1 MVSDLDFYKNLSYL
15 NDIEYVEKNINLNI
29 SASEI
34 TKKNILDYGCG
45 VGDATYIFNK
55 FSPATITGIDIGESN
70 IHICK
75 NNESFKDNM
84 LFIRADLNDYDLGVK
99 KYDLIYSDTTIEF
112 LQKDVEYILSD
123 FKVVMKPNG
132 VLYLSFTKKTLVNI
146 WIYKILNLI
155 KLIFT
160 DRIKVMFFYLILFKY
175 FLSGVRIEDKNNIK
189 NKVEYLFV
197 PFIKLI
203 SEEKVLDALKKNN
216 FKLIYIRDR
225 MKSDINSPP
234 HIELKAIL
242 INDK

>member
-1 MVSDLDFYKNLSYL
+1 VSDSDFYKNLSYS
-15 NDIEYVEKNINLNI
+15 NDIEYVEKNISLNI
-29 SASEI
+29 SANEI

-45 VGDATYIFNK
+45 VGDASYIFNK
-55 FSPATITGIDIGESN
+55 LSPATITGIDIGESN

-75 NNESFKDNM
+75 NNKSFKNNM

-123 FKVVMKPNG
+123 FKKAMKPNG

-146 WIYKILNLI
+146 LIYKILNLI

-160 DRIKVMFFYLILFKY
+160 FRIKVVFYYLILFKY
-175 FLSGVRIEDKNNIK
+175 FLGGVKIKDKNNIK

-197 PFIKLI
+197 PFIKLM
-203 SEEKVLDALKKNN
+203 SEDKVLNALKKNS
-216 FKLIYIRDR
+216 FKLIYLRDR
-225 MKSDINSPP
+225 IKSDINSPP

-242 INDK
+242 SNEK

>member
-1 MVSDLDFYKNLSYL
+1 MSDLDFYKNLSYS

-45 VGDATYIFNK
+45 VGDATYVFNK
-55 FSPATITGIDIGESN
+55 LSPATITGIDIGDSN
-70 IHICK
+70 IHICE
-75 NNESFKDNM
+75 NNESFNKNM

-112 LQKDVEYILSD
+112 LQKDVECILSD
-123 FKVVMKPNG
+123 FKVAMKPNG

-146 WIYKILNLI
+146 LIFKILNLI

-160 DRIKVMFFYLILFKY
+160 DRIKVMFYYLFLFKY
-175 FLSGVRIEDKNNIK
+175 FLSGVRIEDKKNIK
-189 NKVEYLFV
+189 NKLEYLFV
-197 PFIKLI
+197 PFIKLM
-203 SEEKVLDALKKNN
+203 SEEKVLDTLKKNN

-225 MKSDINSPP
+225 IKSDINSPS
-234 HIELKAIL
+234 HFELKAIL

>member
-1 MVSDLDFYKNLSYL
+1 MSDLDFYKNLSYS

-55 FSPATITGIDIGESN
+55 LSPATITGIDIGESN
-70 IHICK
+70 IHFCE
-75 NNESFKDNM
+75 NNESFNKNM

-123 FKVVMKPNG
+123 FKVAMKPNG

-146 WIYKILNLI
+146 LIYKILNLI

-175 FLSGVRIEDKNNIK
+175 FLSGVKIEDKNNIK
-189 NKVEYLFV
+189 NKVEYFFV
-197 PFIKLI
+197 PFIKLM

-225 MKSDINSPP
+225 IKSDINSPP
-234 HIELKAIL
+234 HIELKAML

>member
-1 MVSDLDFYKNLSYL
+1 MSDLDFYKNLSYS

-45 VGDATYIFNK
+45 VGDATYVFNK
-55 FSPATITGIDIGESN
+55 LSPATITGIDIGESN
-70 IHICK
+70 IHFCK
-75 NNESFKDNM
+75 NNKYFNKNM
-84 LFIRADLNDYDLGVK
+84 SFIRADLNDYDLGVK

-123 FKVVMKPNG
+123 FKKVMKPNG

-146 WIYKILNLI
+146 LIYKILNLI

-160 DRIKVMFFYLILFKY
+160 VRIKVMFYYLILFKY
-175 FLSGVRIEDKNNIK
+175 FLSGVKIEDKDNIK

-197 PFIKLI
+197 PFIKLM

>member
-1 MVSDLDFYKNLSYL
+1 MSDLDFYKNLSYS

-55 FSPATITGIDIGESN
+55 LSPATITGIDIGESN

-123 FKVVMKPNG
+123 FKKAMKPNG

-146 WIYKILNLI
+146 LIYKILNLI

-160 DRIKVMFFYLILFKY
+160 VRIKVMFYYLILFKY
-175 FLSGVRIEDKNNIK
+175 FLSGVKIEDKNNIK

-197 PFIKLI
+197 PFIKLM
-203 SEEKVLDALKKNN
+203 SEEKVLDALKNNN
-216 FKLIYIRDR
+216 FKLIYLRDR
-225 MKSDINSPP
+225 IKSDINSPS

-242 INDK
+242 SIEK

>member
-1 MVSDLDFYKNLSYL
+1 MS
-15 NDIEYVEKNINLNI
+15 
-29 SASEI
+29 
-34 TKKNILDYGCG
+34 
-45 VGDATYIFNK
+45 
-55 FSPATITGIDIGESN
+55 
-70 IHICK
+70 
-75 NNESFKDNM
+75 
-84 LFIRADLNDYDLGVK
+84 FIRADLNDYDLGVK

-160 DRIKVMFFYLILFKY
+160 DRIKVIFFYLILFKY

>member
-1 MVSDLDFYKNLSYL
+1 MSDLEFYKNLSYS

-55 FSPATITGIDIGESN
+55 LSPATITGIDIGDSN
-70 IHICK
+70 IIICE
-75 NNESFKDNM
+75 NNESFNKNM
-84 LFIRADLNDYDLGVK
+84 FFIRADLNDYNLGVK

-123 FKVVMKPNG
+123 FKVAMKPNG

-146 WIYKILNLI
+146 LIFKILNLI

-160 DRIKVMFFYLILFKY
+160 DRIKGMFYYLFLFKY
-175 FLSGVRIEDKNNIK
+175 FLSGVRIEDKKYIK
-189 NKVEYLFV
+189 NKLEYLFV
-197 PFIKLI
+197 PFIKLM
-203 SEEKVLDALKKNN
+203 SEEKVLDTLKKNN

-225 MKSDINSPP
+225 MKSDINSPS

>member
-1 MVSDLDFYKNLSYL
+1 MFDLSDRVIVVTGAAGLLGRHHVDTIAAFGGNPVLIDLNEELVENL
-15 NDIEYVEKNINLNI
+15 
-29 SASEI
+29 AQ
-34 TKKNILDYGCG
+34 
-45 VGDATYIFNK
+45 
-55 FSPATITGIDIGESN
+55 
-70 IHICK
+70 
-75 NNESFKDNM
+75 
-84 LFIRADLNDYDLGVK
+84 DLNDYDLGVK

-160 DRIKVMFFYLILFKY
+160 DRIKVIFFYLILFKY